1 MTYVFRCRSC
11 GHEFEMTATVA
22 EYESRKIPAC
32 PQCGR
37 EEARRVY
44 TPILVMSAAGTQG
57 EAGRRGRGGGGAGGG
72 GGPRA
77 RAGPR
82 PPGRG
87 GGGTGRAPGGPPGP
101 ARRGGARRGRP
112 GRGG

>member
-22 EYESRKIPAC
+22 EYESRKVPAC

-44 TPILVMSAAGTQG
+44 TPILVMSAAGTKG
-57 EAGRRGRGGGGAGGG
+57 AAGGGAGGG
-72 GGPRA
+72 CGCGGSCSC
-77 RAGPR
+77 GH
-82 PPGRG
+82 
-87 GGGTGRAPGGPPGP
+87 
-101 ARRGGARRGRP
+101 
-112 GRGG
+112 

>member
-57 EAGRRGRGGGGAGGG
+57 EAGGGG
-72 GGPRA
+72 GGGGGR
-77 RAGPR
+77 
-82 PPGRG
+82 RG
-87 GGGTGRAPGGPPGP
+87 GGASRGPKRTPPPARGG
-101 ARRGGARRGRP
+101 RRGGEHRRGPAGAR
-112 GRGG
+112 GRRQRRRRGLRGR